1 MTSEFQTESPTPS
14 DSGFLGWLTGA
25 KKEEQLRVL
34 LTFLALFCLLVSYY
48 IVKPLRNSKFLSEFD
63 ASRLP
68 FVYAGVAVLSFSLTK
83 VFSQLAVRI
92 EKYRLVIGAYA
103 VIVVFKLAFVPWL
116 KYGGKPAVVAFYFFA
131 SVYFLLAVA
140 TLWACINDMFTV
152 EQGKRV
158 FGFVALGSTIGGIAG
173 SRLGDRLA
181 GSALGP
187 YALFIA
193 IAFLVV
199 ALGFVLLAAKVS
211 PKPAAKLAPAS
222 RLPDSR
228 PQDPSKSGFLFE
240 LKALAERPFL
250 RSIALSVLLLAVAT
264 TAVEFVS
271 QAAISRGLAEEQHA
285 AYFGE
290 LKTVDF
296 TTVFELK
303 SRSPEER
310 EKILAGLA
318 FQNGLESSELIT
330 RYENYRQVLE
340 TEMTRFF
347 AQTYAYQGV
356 AGVLSLLV
364 VARLLFPYVGMR
376 YCFSLLPCAGILSL
390 LLFCF
395 EVDLFVVQVVL
406 VVMGALNYS
415 LNNAAKE
422 ILYTSTDE
430 ETLFRFKPMIEGPC
444 MRAGDVLSS
453 ILKIATG
460 AVAASYAL
468 SEMQSLRFYVF
479 VTCGVLSV
487 WLWATWSAGSWFDS
501 RKDE

>member
-1 MTSEFQTESPTPS
+1 M
-14 DSGFLGWLTGA
+14 
-25 KKEEQLRVL
+25 L

-83 VFSQLAVRI
+83 VFSQLAAKI

-103 VIVVFKLAFVPWL
+103 AIVLAKLAFIPWL

-158 FGFVALGSTIGGIAG
+158 FGFVALGSTTGGIAG
-173 SRLGDRLA
+173 SQLGDLIA
-181 GSALGP
+181 GSSLGP
-187 YALFIA
+187 FALFIA
-193 IAFLVV
+193 ILFLIV
-199 ALGFVLLAAKVS
+199 ALWLVLRAAKLP
-211 PKPAAKLAPAS
+211 PKPAPKVL
-222 RLPDSR
+222 R
-228 PQDPSKSGFLFE
+228 QDPVFEQEGSKGGLLFE
-240 LKALAERPFL
+240 LKALARRPFL

-271 QAAISRGLAEEQHA
+271 QAAISRELAEEQYAVH
-285 AYFGE
+285 FRDLKSE
-290 LKTVDF
+290 DFRTVFDLKTHS
-296 TTVFELK
+296 L
-303 SRSPEER
+303 EER
-310 EKILAGLA
+310 EQILSELA
-318 FQNGLESSELIT
+318 SANGLESVELSA
-330 RYENYRQVLE
+330 RYDQYRRVLE

-347 AQTYAYQGV
+347 AQTYVYQGI

-376 YCFSLLPCAGILSL
+376 YCFSLLPCVGISSL

-395 EVDLFVVQVVL
+395 EVDLFVVQLVI

-444 MRAGDVLSS
+444 MRTGDVLSS
-453 ILKIATG
+453 VLKIGIG
-460 AVAASYAL
+460 ALAASYAL
-468 SEMQSLRFYVF
+468 SEIESLRFYVF
-479 VTCGVLSV
+479 ATCCVLTV
-487 WLWATWSAGSWFDS
+487 WLWATWTAGSRFDS
-501 RKDE
+501 LQESDQTTP